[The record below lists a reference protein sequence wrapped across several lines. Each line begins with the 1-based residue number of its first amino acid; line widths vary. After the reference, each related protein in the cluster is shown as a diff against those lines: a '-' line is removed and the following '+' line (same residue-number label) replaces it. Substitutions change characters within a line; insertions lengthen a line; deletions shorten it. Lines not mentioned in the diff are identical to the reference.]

1 MSQHSQLLSG
11 LNESDLRD
19 LKQRLF
25 DRQSRKCFI
34 CDDELDLV
42 VHADQMDVDHVEP
55 LAEGGSDTENNLA
68 LVHSHCNKQKSASDL
83 RVARRM
89 AEFERLQDEARRQGS
104 RAANLGHVLARYG
117 GAAALTRMKIEAN
130 NISFAFPAAQDPGL
144 KTVPIYKDQLSGMD
158 YCFAIVPMEHL
169 HHDDRINP
177 RGIGGNIRGLI
188 EEFMKRR
195 PQLHVGLAWWA
206 PDAEGQGPIKLFD
219 GQHKAAAQILL
230 GVRKLPVRIFLK
242 PDTNLL
248 LQTNTNAGDK
258 LRQVA
263 FDTAVIRHLGS
274 TLYAERIHQYQKM
287 KGLPED
293 NYEFSEKDLVTF
305 FRGEHRE
312 VLRYVVDSVR
322 DSVTYNKDN
331 KLMEFVEW
339 SGKGSDKPL
348 SYATIER
355 TFFAEFLYKKA
366 LETPIGHGLEAGTNP
381 RQLEKEQLVRL
392 MNLFAKILLV
402 GSWDPEVGGRRLE
415 ASVQRGEAIPESH
428 LRAWRISREEI
439 FGNVMQWVRVVV
451 EQYYAWTGRYVEK
464 EKLFQ
469 YQVSDDLWARV
480 EAFARNLCALPCWV
494 DKSLSTT
501 VFGAKQNRDY
511 WRTVFQ
517 SGKTPTGVRVLA
529 KPIDIN
535 EMIKASGVT

>member
-1 MSQHSQLLSG
+1 MTQHSQFLSG
-11 LNESDLRD
+11 LKDTELRA

-25 DRQSRKCFI
+25 ERQSRKCFI
-34 CDDELDLV
+34 CDEVLDLV

-68 LVHSHCNKQKSASDL
+68 LVHSQCNKQKSASDL

-89 AEFERLQDEARRQGS
+89 AEFERLQEQARQQGS
-104 RAANLGHVLARYG
+104 RGANLGHILARYG
-117 GAAALTRMKIEAN
+117 GGSALTRMKIDAET
-130 NISFAFPAAQDPGL
+130 ISFAFPAAQDISL
-144 KTVPIYKDQLSGMD
+144 KAVPIYKDQLSGME
-158 YCFAIVPMEHL
+158 YCFALVPMEHL

-188 EEFMKRR
+188 EEFMKHR

-287 KGLPED
+287 KGLADD
-293 NYEFSEKDLVTF
+293 NYDFSEKDLVTF

-331 KLMEFVEW
+331 KLVEFIEW
-339 SGKGSDKPL
+339 SGKGSEKPL

-355 TFFAEFLYKKA
+355 TFFAEFLHKKA
-366 LETPIGHGLEAGTNP
+366 LETPIGEGLEAGTNA
-381 RQLEKEQLVRL
+381 RQLEKDQLVRL
-392 MNLFAKILLV
+392 MNLFARIILL
-402 GSWDPEVGGRRLE
+402 GSWDPEVGGRQLE
-415 ASVQRGEAIPESH
+415 AKVQRGESIPEAH

-464 EKLFQ
+464 DKLLQ
-469 YQVSDDLWARV
+469 YKMSDDMWARI
-480 EAFARNLCALPCWV
+480 EAFVQNLCALPCWV

-511 WRTVFQ
+511 WRTAFQ

-529 KPIDIN
+529 KPLDIN
-535 EMIKASGVT
+535 EMIKATGVT

>member
-1 MSQHSQLLSG
+1 MPQHSPFLSS
-11 LNESDLRD
+11 LSDPDLRD
-19 LKQRLF
+19 LKQRLL
-25 DRQSRKCFI
+25 DRQSRRCFI
-34 CDDELDLV
+34 CDEQLDLV
-42 VHADQMDVDHVEP
+42 VHADQMEVDHVEP
-55 LAEGGSDTENNLA
+55 LDEGGSDTENNFA
-68 LVHSHCNKQKSASDL
+68 LVHNHCNKQKSASDL

-89 AEFERLQDEARRQGS
+89 AEFDRLQKEARQQGA
-104 RAANLGHVLARYG
+104 RAANLGHILGRYG
-117 GAAALTRMKIEAN
+117 GAAALTRMKIEHDT
-130 NISFAFPAAQDPGL
+130 ISFAFPAAQDPGL
-144 KTVPIYKDQLSGMD
+144 KTLPIYTDPLSNMR
-158 YCFAIVPMEHL
+158 YCFALVPMEYL

-188 EEFMKRR
+188 EEFMKHR

-230 GVRKLPVRIFLK
+230 GVRKFPVRIFLN

-287 KGLPED
+287 KGLADD
-293 NYEFSEKDLVTF
+293 NYDFSEKDLVTF
-305 FRGEHRE
+305 FRGERRE
-312 VLRYVVDSVR
+312 VLRYAVDSVR

-331 KLMEFVEW
+331 KLVEFIEW

-366 LETPIGHGLEAGTNP
+366 LDTPIGEGLEAGTNP
-381 RQLEKEQLVRL
+381 RQLEKDQIVRL
-392 MNLFAKILLV
+392 MNLFAKVILV

-415 ASVQRGEAIPESH
+415 TRIQRGESIPEHH

-464 EKLFQ
+464 DKLFQ
-469 YQVSDDLWARV
+469 YEMSDDVWARI
-480 EAFARNLCALPCWV
+480 EAFLRNLCALPCWV
-494 DKSLSTT
+494 DKNLSTT

-511 WRTVFQ
+511 WRAVFQ

-529 KPIDIN
+529 KALDIN
-535 EMIKASGVT
+535 EMIKTQGAA